1 MRSYVARR
9 RDVHAPSRSRKRRF
23 RPLCDDE
30 RASGD
35 GAAATTAWAI
45 DRDRP
50 LVVGW
55 TDCGGRL
62 DVSTRTRASLSRRG
76 SAGPR
81 AVGDGAAATRASALD
96 RAARRRP
103 DGLPRP
109 ARRLEAHS
117 GDSFARRSTGPR
129 ACDVYVRFSSNS
141 ERTPAR
147 SSHFHSTGT
156 SCAPRRARAW
166 IPPGRALAGRD
177 TNSPLV
183 LCGLM
188 DLGSGREEWEGR
200 DVGMW
205 AGGREGD
212 RGSGSWIY
220 SWP

>member
-1 MRSYVARR
+1 MRLYGTCGNQPVARVLSIAMRSYVARR

-45 DRDRP
+45 DRDTP

-109 ARRLEAHS
+109 ARRVEAHS
-117 GDSFARRSTGPR
+117 GDSFAPRSTGPR
-129 ACDVYVRFSSNS
+129 ASATSTCDS
-141 ERTPAR
+141 
-147 SSHFHSTGT
+147 
-156 SCAPRRARAW
+156 RRIRNGR
-166 IPPGRALAGRD
+166 PPGRLTFIPRAPAAR
-177 TNSPLV
+177 
-183 LCGLM
+183 
-188 DLGSGREEWEGR
+188 LGAPAHGSRPGARWR
-200 DVGMW
+200 
-205 AGGREGD
+205 GGTLTH
-212 RGSGSWIY
+212 
-220 SWP
+220 P